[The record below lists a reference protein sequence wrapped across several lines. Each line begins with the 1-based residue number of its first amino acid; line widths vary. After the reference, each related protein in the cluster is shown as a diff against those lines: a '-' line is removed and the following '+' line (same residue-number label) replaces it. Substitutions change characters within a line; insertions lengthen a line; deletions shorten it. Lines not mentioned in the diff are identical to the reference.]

1 MKVDIIISRFNENIS
16 WTSLLK
22 NAIIYNKGEPLNI
35 TNEIMMKNVG
45 REGHTYYKHIYDNYE
60 NLPDYTMFLQ
70 ADPFDHYANVMEK
83 IEYFM
88 ESEDLNID
96 FELITDKVIIQ
107 NIMYDN
113 YDERLP
119 LKRVFKYLYGDIDP
133 TEVFVE
139 FGPGALFIVS
149 KQAILSNSRDFYKKI
164 VDILGKENC
173 PVEGYSIE
181 RFHKMIFTKNL

>member
-1 MKVDIIISRFNENIS
+1 MKLEIIIARYNEDIS
-16 WTSLLK
+16 WTNLLK
-22 NAIIYNKGEPLNI
+22 NVTIYNKGEPMNLY
-35 TNEIMMKNVG
+35 NEIPMQNVG
-45 REGHTYYKHIYDNYE
+45 REGHTYYKHIYDNYY
-60 NLPDYTMFLQ
+60 NLPDYIMFLQ

-88 ESEDLNID
+88 NSENLDID

-107 NIMYDN
+107 NIVYDN

-119 LKRVFKYLYGDIDP
+119 LKRVFHYLYGDTDP

-149 KQAILSNSRDFYKKI
+149 KKAILSNSRDFYKRI

-181 RFHKMIFTKNL
+181 RFHKYIFTKNL